1 MPDRETAE
9 HQREKEFFKSNREKT
24 DKLAKQ

>member
-9 HQREKEFFKSNREKT
+9 HQREKKCFKSNREKT
-24 DKLAKQ
+24 DKLAKE